1 MLYSKRHYNLIH
13 NRFITFYLLFM
24 LEEEND
30 PEAELQKFSE
40 KTNYLKEWV
49 MGKKKKKN
57 SQYVDRENIPEDVDQ
72 NTPRKSTQSKEMR

>member
-57 SQYVDRENIPEDVDQ
+57 S
-72 NTPRKSTQSKEMR
+72 